1 MELQTQ
7 LPRAT
12 TSLQGRA
19 EAIDTPEKRAA
30 AIEQA
35 FDYRGDVTLHLCGG
49 ESIEGYVFNRKLDV
63 PAPYLEIFPKGTGP
77 SRQIPFSEV
86 TGIQFSG
93 TDTAAGRSW
102 EAWQAKVAEAERNG
116 TFAELYPESLDD

>member
-7 LPRAT
+7 VPLAASSLHGHSEAT
-12 TSLQGRA
+12 N
-19 EAIDTPEKRAA
+19 TPAMRTA

-35 FDYRGDVTLHLCGG
+35 FDYRGDVTLHLSSG
-49 ESIEGYVFNRKLDV
+49 ESIEGYVFNRKTDV
-63 PAPYLEIFPKGTGP
+63 PTPYLEIFPKGTGP
-77 SRQIPFSEV
+77 SRQIPYAEV
-86 TGIQFSG
+86 SGVEFSG
-93 TDTAAGRSW
+93 TDTAAGRTW